1 MPLNLYNYYT
11 GPHLVG
17 DDYQSEIPAI
27 AYQRLRSLVPSAS
40 SSRKLTGDH
49 EQALRHYR
57 KTITQDPDLAAEF
70 AFMYQGAPLYGN
82 EEKFAAANARDLT
95 NLIRYMEKFGV
106 NVDMRNRIDQDGT
119 ISDRMKYAERIV
131 DLPLDSQYNERIL
144 TAPAMD
150 IALYAAQFEGK
161 KYNQTPAS
169 FWERARERMLSDV
182 TATAVFLAMIKKRW
196 AEGEELLMQEYA
208 ADPNSGALI
217 RWAVG
222 EIAKGMK
229 NPSDADDLTLRMR
242 QIDNKRE
249 HQN

>member
-17 DDYQSEIPAI
+17 DDYQSEIPVI
-27 AYQRLRSLVPSAS
+27 AYQRMRSQVKS
-40 SSRKLTGDH
+40 SSRKLSDE
-49 EQALRHYR
+49 EQQTLRRY
-57 KTITQDPDLAAEF
+57 KPTIMKDPDLAAEF
-70 AFMYQGAPLYGN
+70 AFMYLGAPLYGN
-82 EEKFAAANARDLT
+82 EEKFVAANARDLT

-106 NVDMRNRIDQDGT
+106 NDDMRKRIEQDGT
-119 ISDRMKYAERIV
+119 ISDRMKYAERIF
-131 DLPLDSQYNERIL
+131 DLPLDSEYNERIL
-144 TAPAMD
+144 KAPSMD
-150 IALYAAQFEGK
+150 VALYAAQFEGK
-161 KYNQTPAS
+161 KYSQTPAS
-169 FWERARERMLSDV
+169 FWERARERILTDV

-196 AEGEELLMQEYA
+196 AAGEELLMQEYA
-208 ADPNSGALI
+208 ANPNSGALI